1 MNKLTRFSI
10 ILLLMP
16 IGLWAQP
23 PAPWSLKQCIDY
35 ARENN
40 LTIKQQILDAEY
52 RNNQLEQ
59 KKMGRLPSLNA
70 STSYD
75 ISFGRVP
82 DETDFTFNNQTT
94 QFGRFSLTSSVP
106 LFEGFSQKN
115 EIAQNH
121 ADWMAALKQ
130 VEKAGN
136 DMALTI
142 TAYYLQILF
151 DKELLE
157 VAKNQLDIVSQQ
169 VSRTEK
175 LVEAGSLAIGNLL
188 EIRSQA
194 AREALNVTQMEN
206 NLSLSLLDLAQA
218 LDLEDPAGFDILTPD
233 LPTLEEKQLDTPLR
247 LYDEALDIMPQIEA
261 SKYNLE
267 SSEYAF
273 KAARGNL
280 YPRLSLGAG
289 WNTSVAKTKD
299 DDSFDFGQRFR
310 NNVNQYVGLSL
321 SIPIFNGLAA
331 KTNVNN
337 AKIGILNA
345 EYALEKDKQALRKE
359 IQQAYADA
367 LASFRKYE
375 AGMLAVNSYR
385 ESFRYTEQKFNV
397 GMVNPVDYS
406 VAKNEYIKAQSEF
419 LQAKYEYLLRTK
431 ILDFYKG
438 EAITLE

>member
-261 SKYNLE
+261 SQYNLE